1 MSGVDGVFAG
11 FTASDVVG
19 DVRTIAGLTY
29 EVYGPPTGLL
39 PPSMKALMVPQD
51 GYYGRATHNL
61 TQKTG
66 EAAARSGY
74 GTAYGHK
81 GATYGY
87 QSLVAFMPGLGF
99 ALAVATNL
107 ELDLQQQPSDIFCGV
122 YNRLRNV
129 ILNEP
134 LESCTF
140 VGNSYDSSN
149 CNCTVKASVS
159 TR

>member
-1 MSGVDGVFAG
+1 VDVSGVDGVFAG

-29 EVYGPPTGLL
+29 DVYGPAVQLL
-39 PPSMKALMVPQD
+39 PAGMKALMVPQNS
-51 GYYGRATHNL
+51 YYGRATHNL

-66 EAAARSGY
+66 GAAARSGF

-87 QSLVAFMPGLGF
+87 QSLVAYMPGLEF
-99 ALAVATNL
+99 ALVVATNL
-107 ELDLQQQPSDIFCGV
+107 ELDLQQQPSDVFCGV
-122 YNRLRNV
+122 YNRLRNH
-129 ILNEP
+129 ILKEP
-134 LESCTF
+134 LETCTF

-149 CNCTVKASVS
+149 CNCTVPPAP
-159 TR
+159 